1 MKFRHCVLVHSS
13 QSHFTRMPSLNQ
25 ANVNVPGPDYSG
37 VKLKGAKFYH
47 ANLKNVNFD
56 EKIREIEIKS

>member
-1 MKFRHCVLVHSS
+1 
-13 QSHFTRMPSLNQ
+13 MPTLNQ

-37 VKLKGAKFYH
+37 AKLKGANFYH